1 MNSLIDGAIGRARM
15 VLAILICAI
24 IAGSLAYANLPKESN
39 PDVPVPF
46 VGITVPLD
54 GVSPE
59 DSERLLVRP
68 IEQEIQAIEGLKQY
82 DSFAVEGA
90 AQLVLEFDVSFDQD
104 QAVLDVKDKVDIAKR
119 FFPVEARE
127 PIVTEVNASLF
138 PIMVINLYGDAPERG
153 LSEIAD
159 ALQEELESLGGVLE
173 ARVQGEREDVLEI
186 IVDPVKLDAY
196 NISYQEIAA
205 VVAANNRLVPAG
217 QIDTGEGRFAIKV
230 PGLIKT
236 ASDALNLPARSTPDA
251 SVTLGD
257 IADVR
262 RTYKDRTTIA
272 SFNGAPALSIEIVK
286 RTGANILDTAAE
298 VRAVIDVQKST
309 WPSSVKYEITADES
323 ELIGDQLGQLQ
334 GSIITAVVLVMIICV
349 AALGLRSA
357 LLVGISIPSSFVMA
371 FLLLGAFGYTINMM
385 VMFGMVIAVGILV
398 DGAIVV
404 VEYADRKMAE
414 GLPRAEA
421 YGMAGKRMFWPVV
434 ASNATTL
441 AAFVPFLFW
450 NSMPGKFMAYLPIT
464 LIFVLAASLVMA
476 LVFLPVLGSVIGA
489 RPSHAKESNL
499 AALSGADGNTEEIGG
514 WLGRYIALTRA
525 LIARPLLVTITAFAA
540 VISIFFWFA
549 STEHKAELFLDVEPE
564 QVYTFVRAQGSLSAA
579 EEYALVARAETAI
592 RSVSGVESYA
602 LRTGSD
608 SGGGFNDGVNGKP
621 NDTIGQILI
630 DLKANDGVH
639 DGREGVRDIRAA
651 LEAVPGLLFELK
663 PREDGPPTGKD
674 VEIALRSNNEAA
686 LSSTAALLRQ
696 HLESM
701 NGLREIEDTR
711 PLPGIE
717 YQLEVDR
724 AEAGKF
730 NLDVSQVGAA
740 VQLITNGVLVG
751 RYRPDDAND
760 EVDIR
765 VRFPES
771 ARSTEALDKLR
782 IATPNG
788 PVPLSLFVDRIPA
801 QRVSKIDRQNGKRV
815 ISVRANAIVQGEG
828 PKKVAEIQ
836 EWLLT
841 QDLPATVSIEFQ
853 GAAEDAAE
861 ANAFFANAALAAL
874 FMMAVI
880 LLWEFNNFWQVVLT
894 LSAVAISTAGV
905 LVGIQ
910 LILPYISSLMIGTG
924 IVALAGI
931 VVNNNIVLI
940 DTYNRLLEDGR
951 SPEEAAIA
959 TAAQRIR
966 PILLTTGTTICGLL
980 PMVVQMNVDFGAG
993 AITFGGVTAEWWVQL
1008 ATAVVFG
1015 LGFSTIMI
1023 LLVTPV
1029 WLVAPS
1035 KMGNWRRRAVSF
1047 LRDWRNW
1054 PRRHRAWRERVR
1066 DWLSG
1071 DRPMAEVF
1079 QHPGRSQGPSGEHVL
1094 PAAE

>member
-1 MNSLIDGAIGRARM
+1 MNGLIDGAIGRARM
-15 VLAILICAI
+15 VLAILFCAI
-24 IAGSLAYANLPKESN
+24 VAGGFAYKNLPKESN
-39 PDVPVPF
+39 PDIPVPF

-59 DSERLLVRP
+59 DAERLLVRP
-68 IEQEIQAIEGLKQY
+68 IEQEIQSIEGLKQY
-82 DSFAVEGA
+82 DSYALEGA

-104 QAVLDVKDKVDIAKR
+104 QAVLDVKDKVDMAKR
-119 FFPVEARE
+119 YFPAEARE
-127 PIVTEVNASLF
+127 PIVTEINAAQF

-153 LSEIAD
+153 LSQIAQ
-159 ALQEELESLGGVLE
+159 ALEDELESLGGVLE
-173 ARVQGEREDVLEI
+173 ARVQGKREDVLEI

-196 NISYQEIAA
+196 NISYQEIAG

-236 ASDALNLPARSTPDA
+236 AEDALNLPVRSTPGA
-251 SVTLGD
+251 SVTMGD

-262 RTYKDRTTIA
+262 RTYKDRETIA
-272 SFNGAPALSIEIVK
+272 NFNGQPALSIQIIK
-286 RTGANILDTAAE
+286 RTGANILQTAEE
-298 VRAVIDVQKST
+298 VRQVVNAQKVT
-309 WPSSVKYEITADES
+309 WPDSVRYAITADES
-323 ELIGDQLGQLQ
+323 DLIGSQLGQLQ

-357 LLVGISIPSSFVMA
+357 LLVGISIPASFVMA
-371 FLLLGAFGYTINMM
+371 FLLLGTFGYTINMM

-414 GLPRAEA
+414 GLPRKEA

-464 LIFVLAASLVMA
+464 LIFVLSASLLMA

-489 RPSHAKESNL
+489 RPSHATESNL
-499 AALSGADGNTEEIGG
+499 AALSGADGDTESLGG
-514 WLGRYIALTRA
+514 WLGQYVKLIRT
-525 LIARPLLVTITAFAA
+525 LIARPIMVTIAA
-540 VISIFFWFA
+540 ISCVVAIFMWFG
-549 STEHKAELFLDVEPE
+549 STDHKSELFLDVEPE
-564 QVYTFVRAQGSLSAA
+564 QVYAFVRAQGSLSAA
-579 EEYALVARAETAI
+579 EEYMLVQRAEQAVRT
-592 RSVSGVESYA
+592 VKGVESYS
-602 LRTGSD
+602 LSTGSGSD
-608 SGGGFNDGVNGKP
+608 SFGDGGSSKP

-639 DGREGVRDIRAA
+639 NGRQGIIDLRAA
-651 LEAVPGLLFELK
+651 MSEVPGLKFELK
-663 PREDGPPTGKD
+663 PREDGPPQGKD
-674 VEIALRSNNEAA
+674 VEIALRSNDEAA
-686 LSSTAALLRQ
+686 LARTAALFRGK
-696 HLESM
+696 LESM
-701 NGLREIEDTR
+701 SGLHEIDDTR

-717 YQLEVDR
+717 YRLQVNR
-724 AEAGKF
+724 AEAGKYG
-730 NLDVSQVGAA
+730 LDIAQIGAA
-740 VQLITNGVLVG
+740 VQLVTNGVLVG
-751 RYRPDDAND
+751 RYRPDDATD

-765 VRFPES
+765 VRYPET
-771 ARSTEALDKLR
+771 ARSAEALDTLR
-782 IATPNG
+782 IATPSG
-788 PVPLSLFVDRIPA
+788 QVPLSLFVDRVPA
-801 QRVSKIDRQNGKRV
+801 QRVSKIDRQNGKRIV
-815 ISVRANAIVQGEG
+815 TVRANTITQGEG
-828 PKKVAEIQ
+828 ALKISEIQ
-836 EWLLT
+836 DWIKT
-841 QDLPATVSIEFQ
+841 QDIPAIVSVEFQ
-853 GAAEDAAE
+853 GTAEEAAE
-861 ANAFFANAALAAL
+861 ANAFFGKAALAAL

-910 LILPYISSLMIGTG
+910 LILPYISNLMIGTG

-940 DTYNRLLEDGR
+940 DTYNRLREDGR

-980 PMVVQMNVDFGAG
+980 PMVMQMNVNFGAG
-993 AITFGGVTAEWWVQL
+993 IITFGGVTAEWWVQL

-1035 KMGNWRRRAVSF
+1035 KMGNWRRRKIAWLRGHRHTENIYPHKDKVSVAN
-1047 LRDWRNW
+1047 DS
-1054 PRRHRAWRERVR
+1054 EI
-1066 DWLSG
+1066 
-1071 DRPMAEVF
+1071 
-1079 QHPGRSQGPSGEHVL
+1079 L